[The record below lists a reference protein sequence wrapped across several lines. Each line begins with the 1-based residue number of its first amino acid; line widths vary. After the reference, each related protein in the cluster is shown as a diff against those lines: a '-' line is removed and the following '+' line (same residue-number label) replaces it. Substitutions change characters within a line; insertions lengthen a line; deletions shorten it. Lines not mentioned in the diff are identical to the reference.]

1 MCLATF
7 NYPHFVATA
16 LPRGANM
23 PQKLNDQDIKELKK
37 RTKEKPLSDRTLK
50 NLYPAENG
58 KPYDLKDIASRGLH
72 IRVLPSGQR
81 TFVLVARYPHHSQPA
96 RRALGVY
103 DDMSL
108 EEARDKAAQWRK
120 DIKKGIDP
128 TRAEKQK
135 QVEKEREQK
144 NTFRAVLAAY
154 SKDKL
159 ESLRR
164 GREVNRDLEKLA
176 DDTGW
181 GARPITEIT
190 ALEVRDVVKQYKD
203 RGKLHHAHNLLG
215 YVRRLYD
222 WAIDQEVYAGLGTS
236 PCDHLKPKK
245 LIGKKTQRTRV
256 LSDVELRATW
266 IAARRLGYPYGPLF
280 QLLILTGQRKSEV
293 AEMRWSEIDLAKK
306 LWIIPPER
314 MKADA
319 AHIVPLSDDAIA
331 VVTSLPRF
339 DGDYVFSIRSGA
351 RPVAAFSEY
360 KRRYDAE
367 ILKALREADPK
378 AKLSHFVIHDLR
390 RTVRTRLS
398 AIPNISD
405 LVRELVIG
413 HTKPGLHKVYD
424 QYAYL
429 DEKRFALEAWA
440 SRLRSIV
447 EPPPANVVELRAAP

>member
-1 MCLATF
+1 MT
-7 NYPHFVATA
+7 PKA
-16 LPRGANM
+16 LS
-23 PQKLNDQDIKELKK
+23 DQEIEELKEDLKK
-37 RTKEKPLSDRTLK
+37 RPLTDRTLK
-50 NLYPAENG
+50 SLRPAANG
-58 KPYDLKDIASRGLH
+58 KPYDLKDIGSRGLH
-72 IRVLPSGQR
+72 VRVLPSGQR
-81 TFVLVARYPHHSQPA
+81 TFVLVARYPGHSQPA

-103 DDMSL
+103 NDMSL

-120 DIKKGIDP
+120 DIKKKIDP
-128 TRAEKQK
+128 TTVEKQN

-154 SKDKL
+154 HQDKL
-159 ESLRR
+159 RGLRR

-176 DDTGW
+176 DDFKW

-190 ALEVRDVVKQYKD
+190 ALEVRDVIRQYKE
-203 RGKLHHAHNLLG
+203 RGKIHHAHNLLG
-215 YVRRLYD
+215 YIRRLYD
-222 WAIDQEVYAGLGTS
+222 WAIDQEVYAGLETS

-256 LSDVELRATW
+256 LSDVELRAAW
-266 IAARRLGYPYGPLF
+266 IAAKRLGYPYGPLF

-306 LWIIPPER
+306 LWVIPAQR

-319 AHIVPLSDDAIA
+319 AHAVPLSDDAVA
-331 VVTSLPRF
+331 VLIPLPRF
-339 DGDYVFSIRSGA
+339 DGDYVFSIRSGQ
-351 RPVAAFSEY
+351 RPVAAFSQY
-360 KRRYDAE
+360 KDRYDAE
-367 ILKALREADPK
+367 ILKALKEADSK
-378 AKLSHFVIHDLR
+378 AKLPDFVIHDLR

-429 DEKRFALEAWA
+429 DEKRFALDAWA
-440 SRLRSIV
+440 ARLRSII
-447 EPPPANVVELRAAP
+447 EPPPANVVELAHVRA

>member
-1 MCLATF
+1 
-7 NYPHFVATA
+7 
-16 LPRGANM
+16 M
-23 PQKLNDQDIKELKK
+23 PQKTFTEEEIKELKK
-37 RTKEKPLSDRTLK
+37 RAQEKPLSDRTLK
-50 NLYPAENG
+50 SLCPAANG
-58 KPYDLKDIASRGLH
+58 KPYDIKDIGSRGLH
-72 IRVLPSGQR
+72 VRVMPSGQR
-81 TFVLVARYPHHSQPA
+81 TFVLVARYPGHSQPA

-108 EEARDKAAQWRK
+108 EEAHDKAAQWRK
-120 DIKKGIDP
+120 DIKKKIDP
-128 TRAEKQK
+128 TRAEQQK

-154 SKDKL
+154 NKDKL
-159 ESLRR
+159 KSLRR

-181 GARPITEIT
+181 GGRPITEIT
-190 ALEVRDVVKQYKD
+190 ALEVRDVIKQYKD

-222 WAIDQEVYAGLGTS
+222 WAIDQEVYAGLQTS

-256 LSDVELRATW
+256 LSDVELRAAW
-266 IAARRLGYPYGPLF
+266 IGAKRLGYPYGPLF
-280 QLLILTGQRKSEV
+280 QLLMLTGQRKSEV
-293 AEMRWSEIDLAKK
+293 AEMRWSEIGDLAKK
-306 LWIIPPER
+306 LWSLPPER
-314 MKADA
+314 VKANA
-319 AHIVPLSDDAIA
+319 AHLVPLSDDAVA
-331 VVTSLPRF
+331 VLTSLPRF
-339 DGDYVFSIRSGA
+339 DGDYVFSIQSGA

-367 ILKALREADPK
+367 ILKALKEHDPK
-378 AKLSHFVIHDLR
+378 AKLAHFVIHDLR
-390 RTVRTRLS
+390 RTVRTHLS

-413 HTKPGLHKVYD
+413 HTKPELHKVYD

-429 DEKRFALEAWA
+429 DEKRFALDAWA
-440 SRLRSIV
+440 GRLRSIV
-447 EPPPANVVELRAAP
+447 EPPPANVVALGKARA